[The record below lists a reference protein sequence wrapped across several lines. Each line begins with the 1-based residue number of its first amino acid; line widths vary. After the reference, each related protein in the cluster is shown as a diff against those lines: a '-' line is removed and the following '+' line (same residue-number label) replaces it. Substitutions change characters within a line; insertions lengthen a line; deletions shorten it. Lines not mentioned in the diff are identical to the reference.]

1 MKILKGVAIIFMLL
15 LHLFCRKDV
24 NGLYETFP
32 EYNGVPL
39 IYYIG
44 LFGDACVPI
53 YCFASGYGLFMV
65 MNKELKLFKRKNSL
79 RIFKLLINFWIILL
93 IYVIISFLLGKVDV
107 NDIMK
112 CPENDEIFCPHFDG
126 NPVKKEREAV
136 ISFASLLYQ

>member
-1 MKILKGVAIIFMLL
+1 
-15 LHLFCRKDV
+15 
-24 NGLYETFP
+24 
-32 EYNGVPL
+32 
-39 IYYIG
+39 
-44 LFGDACVPI
+44 
-53 YCFASGYGLFMV
+53 